1 MQFEEFSVSELEK
14 QLEDIKLIEDKIE
27 FIADQ
32 MLRCKKIVQELQYEM
47 KTIIPLDI
55 KFNIKQHSSDVS
67 LIEILNRDTEIKEAV
82 SKKIVKTCREKLCER
97 NNHFL
102 ERTELLM
109 DHYQTKLDVKV
120 KCKGLNMNG
129 SGDDK
134 LNYSSDRIVWMCEKD
149 KLLNMFSALK
159 EKNIL
164 SEYTVEEML
173 AHFSNEKQVPFT
185 KGINHQGKFR
195 WRKSDNSFSF
205 FVDELAKRNC
215 IDEEKKYLI
224 FKKHFM
230 NKDGN
235 PFKDLAQKKYNTK
248 NFTRT
253 GNLIEKILNS
263 LNFLIAV
270 VCYTS
275 FSLNE
280 PLFKEVANHLAPFI

>member
-1 MQFEEFSVSELEK
+1 MRFEEFSVSELEK
-14 QLEDIKLIEDKIE
+14 QLEGIELIEDKIE
-27 FIADQ
+27 YISDQ

-47 KTIIPLDI
+47 ETIIPLDI
-55 KFNIKQHSSDVS
+55 KFNIKQHSSDAS
-67 LIEILNRDTEIKEAV
+67 LIELLNRDTEIKEAI
-82 SKKIVKTCREKLCER
+82 SKKIAKTCREKLCKR

-102 ERTELLM
+102 ERTKLLM

-134 LNYSSDRIVWMCEKD
+134 LNYSSDRIVWMCRKD
-149 KLLNMFSALK
+149 KLINMFSALK
-159 EKNIL
+159 ENNIL
-164 SEYTVEEML
+164 SEYTAEEIL
-173 AHFSNEKQVPFT
+173 NHFSNEKQVPFT
-185 KGINHQGKFR
+185 KGTNHPGKFR

-215 IDEEKKYLI
+215 IDEENKYLI
-224 FKKHFM
+224 FKKHFI
-230 NKDGN
+230 NKNGK

-263 LNFLIAV
+263 VNFLIV
-270 VCYTS
+270 VIFCTS
-275 FSLNE
+275 FSLSD
-280 PLFKEVANHLAPFI
+280 PLLKKLQTI

>member
-1 MQFEEFSVSELEK
+1 MRFEEFSVSELEK
-14 QLEDIKLIEDKIE
+14 QLEGIELIEDKIE
-27 FIADQ
+27 YISDQ
-32 MLRCKKIVQELQYEM
+32 MLRCKKIIQELQYEM

-55 KFNIKQHSSDVS
+55 KFNIKQHSSDAS
-67 LIEILNRDTEIKEAV
+67 LIEILNRDTEIKQAV

-97 NNHFL
+97 NNRFL

-109 DHYQTKLDVKV
+109 DHYKAKLDVKV
-120 KCKGLNMNG
+120 KCKDLNING
-129 SGDDK
+129 IGDNK
-134 LNYSSDRIVWMCEKD
+134 LNYSSDRIVWMCGKD

-164 SEYTVEEML
+164 SEYTAEEIL
-173 AHFSNEKQVPFT
+173 AHFSNEKQIPFM
-185 KGINHQGKFR
+185 KGMNHTGKFR

-224 FKKHFM
+224 FKKHFI
-230 NKDGN
+230 NKDGK

-263 LNFLIAV
+263 INFLIV
-270 VCYTS
+270 VICYAS

-280 PLFKEVANHLAPFI
+280 PLFEEVANHLAPFI